1 MGIKLLWGQGDR
13 LAVRPLENRP
23 QILNEI
29 PQRTAVDCEPTTAA
43 AKANF
48 RFMDPPNFKVAA
60 IASLAGEGR
69 DGSIE
74 VLVDG
79 GATGTA
85 GSECWQVS
93 QR

>member
-1 MGIKLLWGQGDR
+1 MRIKLLWGKGDR
-13 LAVRPLENRP
+13 LAVRTLENRS
-23 QILNEI
+23 QVFYEV

-69 DGSIE
+69 GFIQWFNRTI
-74 VLVDG
+74 
-79 GATGTA
+79 A
-85 GSECWQVS
+85 
-93 QR
+93 